1 MSVLETFT
9 LDQLRALI
17 AVSDEGSFSAAAR
30 KLHRV
35 QSAVSTAMANLET
48 QLGVPLWDRAT
59 KVAKLTDQGQAIAA
73 AARKVC
79 TEVDD
84 LRRLAA
90 GMGQGL
96 EASVSLCVDMLFP
109 VTALVALC
117 KRFRDEFPSVDLRV
131 DTQAMTGVSAR
142 VIDGSATIGV
152 AAPMGVAAGLE
163 RKVLTTIQMIPV
175 VAPDHPLASAPGAIS
190 TARLRD
196 TIQLV
201 LSELHGE
208 GHPDQAV
215 LSSRTWRVR
224 DLHTKHAL
232 LRAGLGW
239 GNLPE
244 HLVRDDLRA
253 GRLVKLRVEAWGED
267 EHTLYLS
274 AVYRGDVTFGPA
286 HRWLLAQLEQL
297 CLRDDAAG
305 SPTAAAPRPA
315 SRSSASR
322 GSVDNRGDRGDSTAS
337 RGYGRGGRTGEPA
350 RRRRAS
356 PR

>member
-1 MSVLETFT
+1 MRWFGVLETFT

-17 AVSDEGSFSAAAR
+17 AVIEEGSFSAAAR

-35 QSAVSTAMANLET
+35 QSAVSTAMANLEV
-48 QLGVPLWDRAT
+48 QLGVPLWDRST
-59 KVAKLTDQGQAIAA
+59 KVARLTDQGQAVLA

-79 TEVDD
+79 AEVDG

-90 GMGQGL
+90 GMVQGL

-109 VTALVALC
+109 VTSLVDLC
-117 KRFRDEFPSVDLRV
+117 TQFRDQFPSVDLRV
-131 DTQAMTGVSAR
+131 DTQTMTGVSAR
-142 VIDGSATIGV
+142 VIEGSATIGV
-152 AAPMGVAAGLE
+152 AAPMGVAPGLE
-163 RKVLTTIQMIPV
+163 RKVLTTIRMVPV
-175 VAPDHPLASAPGAIS
+175 VAPGHPLAAVRGPLS

-196 TIQLV
+196 SIQLV

-224 DLHTKHAL
+224 DLHTKHAM

-253 GRLVKLRVEAWGED
+253 RRLVKIRVEAWGED

-286 HRWLLAQLEQL
+286 HRWLLDQLEHL
-297 CLRDDAAG
+297 CLAAAG
-305 SPTAAAPRPA
+305 RRRPA
-315 SRSSASR
+315 R
-322 GSVDNRGDRGDSTAS
+322 
-337 RGYGRGGRTGEPA
+337 PA
-350 RRRRAS
+350 RR
-356 PR
+356 

>member
-1 MSVLETFT
+1 VLETFT

-17 AVSDEGSFSAAAR
+17 TVIEEGSFSAAAR

-35 QSAVSTAMANLET
+35 QSAISTSMANLET
-48 QLGVPLWDRAT
+48 QLGVPLWDRST
-59 KVAKLTDQGQAIAA
+59 KVARLTDQGQAILA

-79 TEVDD
+79 TEVDS
-84 LRRLAA
+84 LRKLAV
-90 GMGQGL
+90 GMSVGL

-109 VTALVALC
+109 LTALVNLC
-117 KRFRDEFPSVDLRV
+117 EQFQAEFPSVDLRV
-131 DTQAMTGVSAR
+131 DTQTMTGVSAR

-152 AAPMGVAAGLE
+152 AAPMGVAPGLE
-163 RKVLTTIQMIPV
+163 RKVLTTIQMTPV
-175 VAPDHPLASAPGAIS
+175 VAPNHPLARVRGPIP

-196 TIQLV
+196 SIQLV
-201 LSELHGE
+201 LSELQGE

-232 LRAGLGW
+232 LCAGLGW

-253 GRLVKLRVEAWGED
+253 RRLVAIRVEAWGED
-267 EHTLYLS
+267 EHKLYLS

-286 HRWLLAQLEQL
+286 HRWLLSHLEHL
-297 CLRDDAAG
+297 CLRDAD
-305 SPTAAAPRPA
+305 PP
-315 SRSSASR
+315 
-322 GSVDNRGDRGDSTAS
+322 
-337 RGYGRGGRTGEPA
+337 
-350 RRRRAS
+350 RRRGARK
-356 PR
+356 PRRGAARSR

>member
-1 MSVLETFT
+1 MVGSVLETFT

-17 AVSDEGSFSAAAR
+17 TVIEEGSFSAAAR

-35 QSAVSTAMANLET
+35 QSAISTSMANLES
-48 QLGVPLWDRAT
+48 QLGVPLWDRST
-59 KVAKLTDQGQAIAA
+59 KVARLTDQGQAILA

-79 TEVDD
+79 TEVDS
-84 LRRLAA
+84 LRKLAV
-90 GMGQGL
+90 GMTVGL
-96 EASVSLCVDMLFP
+96 EASVSLCVDILFP
-109 VTALVALC
+109 LTALVDLC

-131 DTQAMTGVSAR
+131 DTQTMTGVSAR

-152 AAPMGVAAGLE
+152 AAPMGVAPGLE
-163 RKVLTTIQMIPV
+163 RKVLTTIQMTPV
-175 VAPDHPLASAPGAIS
+175 VAPKHPLAQVRGPIP

-196 TIQLV
+196 SIQLV
-201 LSELHGE
+201 LSELQGE

-253 GRLVKLRVEAWGED
+253 GRLVAIRVEAWGKD
-267 EHTLYLS
+267 EHRLYLS

-286 HRWLLAQLEQL
+286 HRWLLSHLEHL
-297 CLRDDAAG
+297 CLRDAD
-305 SPTAAAPRPA
+305 PPR
-315 SRSSASR
+315 RR
-322 GSVDNRGDRGDSTAS
+322 GARK
-337 RGYGRGGRTGEPA
+337 A
-350 RRRRAS
+350 RRTSRLRR
-356 PR
+356 

>member
-1 MSVLETFT
+1 VLETFT

-17 AVSDEGSFSAAAR
+17 AVIEEGSFSAAAR

-48 QLGVPLWDRAT
+48 QLGVSLWDRST
-59 KVAKLTDQGQAIAA
+59 KIAKLTDQGQAIVA

-79 TEVDD
+79 SEADS
-84 LRRLAA
+84 LRKLAA
-90 GMGQGL
+90 GMAAGL
-96 EASVSLCVDMLFP
+96 EASVSLCVDILFP
-109 VTALVALC
+109 VMALVDLC
-117 KRFRDEFPSVDLRV
+117 ERFRDEFPSVDLRV
-131 DTQAMTGVSAR
+131 DTQTMTGVSAR

-152 AAPMGVAAGLE
+152 ASPMGVTAGLE

-175 VAPDHPLASAPGAIS
+175 VSPQHPLASLRGPIP
-190 TARLRD
+190 TTRLRD

-244 HLVRDDLRA
+244 HLVRDDLRTR
-253 GRLVKLRVEAWGED
+253 RLVKIRVEAWGED

-286 HRWLLAQLEQL
+286 HRWLFTQLEQL
-297 CLRDDAAG
+297 RLRD
-305 SPTAAAPRPA
+305 SEPRTPEPA
-315 SRSSASR
+315 SRVPNAKVPRRSRRSATR
-322 GSVDNRGDRGDSTAS
+322 
-337 RGYGRGGRTGEPA
+337 
-350 RRRRAS
+350 
-356 PR
+356 

>member
-1 MSVLETFT
+1 MLETFT

-17 AVSDEGSFSAAAR
+17 AVSEEGSFSAAAR

-35 QSAVSTAMANLET
+35 QSAISTSMANLEH

-59 KVAKLTDQGQAIAA
+59 KVAKLTDQGQAVVA

-79 TEVDD
+79 TEVDS
-84 LRRLAA
+84 LRKLAA
-90 GMGQGL
+90 GMTVGL

-109 VTALVALC
+109 LTALVDLC
-117 KRFRDEFPSVDLRV
+117 EKFRAEFPSVDLRV
-131 DTQAMTGVSAR
+131 DTQTMTGVSAR

-152 AAPMGVAAGLE
+152 AAPMGVAPGLE

-175 VAPDHPLASAPGAIS
+175 VAAQHPLAAVRGPIA

-196 TIQLV
+196 SIQLV
-201 LSELHGE
+201 LSELQGE

-244 HLVRDDLRA
+244 HLVRDDVRA
-253 GRLVKLRVEAWGED
+253 GKLVAIRVEAWGKD
-267 EHTLYLS
+267 EHKLYLS

-286 HRWLLAQLEQL
+286 HRWLLSHLEHL
-297 CLRDDAAG
+297 CLRDADR
-305 SPTAAAPRPA
+305 PR
-315 SRSSASR
+315 RVR
-322 GSVDNRGDRGDSTAS
+322 
-337 RGYGRGGRTGEPA
+337 PA
-350 RRRRAS
+350 RRTGSSRR
-356 PR
+356 

>member
-1 MSVLETFT
+1 MLETFT

-17 AVSDEGSFSAAAR
+17 AVIEEGSFSAAAR

-35 QSAVSTAMANLET
+35 QSAISTSMANLET
-48 QLGVPLWDRAT
+48 QLGVPLWDRST
-59 KVAKLTDQGQAIAA
+59 KVAKLTDQGQAVLA

-79 TEVDD
+79 TEVDS
-84 LRRLAA
+84 LRKLAA

-109 VTALVALC
+109 VASLVDLC
-117 KRFRDEFPSVDLRV
+117 TQFRAEFPSVDLRV
-131 DTQAMTGVSAR
+131 DTQTMTGVSAR
-142 VIDGSATIGV
+142 VIEGSATIGV
-152 AAPMGVAAGLE
+152 AAPMGVAPGLE
-163 RKVLTTIQMIPV
+163 RKVLTTIRMVPV
-175 VAPDHPLASAPGAIS
+175 VAPDHPLASARGAIS

-196 TIQLV
+196 AIQLV

-224 DLHTKHAL
+224 DLHTKHAM
-232 LRAGLGW
+232 LRGGLGW

-253 GRLVKLRVEAWGED
+253 RRLVKLRVAAWGEA

-286 HRWLLAQLEQL
+286 HRWLLTQLEHL
-297 CLRDDAAG
+297 CLRDDHRGA
-305 SPTAAAPRPA
+305 RP
-315 SRSSASR
+315 
-322 GSVDNRGDRGDSTAS
+322 
-337 RGYGRGGRTGEPA
+337 
-350 RRRRAS
+350 RRRRTRAIGG
-356 PR
+356 